1 MNNNNTFYTDQEIR
15 DYQNIAVSA
24 FIKFQEEYP
33 KILIDKYTE
42 IIIKKSK

>member
-15 DYQNIAVSA
+15 DNQDIAVSA

-33 KILIDKYTE
+33 KILIAKFMD